1 MIMGLFKSTLMP
13 FKGPKETRGAHIC
26 NLEIF
31 LEAFSRPNKQH
42 SKLILVGHRKT
53 SIYKGTIGRD
63 PPMVEK

>member
-1 MIMGLFKSTLMP
+1 MKWPEEM
-13 FKGPKETRGAHIC
+13 RGACIC

-42 SKLILVGHRKT
+42 SKLIIVGSRHLQPQKT
-53 SIYKGTIGRD
+53 STYKGTIARN